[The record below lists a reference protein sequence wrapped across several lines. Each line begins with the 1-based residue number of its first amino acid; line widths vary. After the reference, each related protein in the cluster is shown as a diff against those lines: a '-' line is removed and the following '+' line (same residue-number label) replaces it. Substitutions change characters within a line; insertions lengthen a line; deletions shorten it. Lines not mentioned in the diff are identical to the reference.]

1 MQTKTKNVRYI
12 LTLTL
17 VGLAINF
24 SNCAEDNKTDLTP
37 ILAILALAGNSG
49 PADLPQPTD
58 GTAIMKLGDE
68 SFVLT
73 NQQLCVSG
81 VGGIIVQMVDADN
94 LPILNIHNIN
104 FSQTTTHTLG
114 EGGSALDID
123 TAGGVYGAGTNNVRG
138 TCTATVKETSAT
150 IFDLQALNCPIT
162 KQFAASNIPDAK
174 LSFRVRCTR

>member
-1 MQTKTKNVRYI
+1 MQTEKKTVR
-12 LTLTL
+12 LF
-17 VGLAINF
+17 LAIALIGAAIGF
-24 SNCAEDNKTDLTP
+24 SNCADDKKTDLTP
-37 ILAILALAGNSG
+37 IAALLALAGSG
-49 PADLPQPTD
+49 PADLPQPVD
-58 GTAIMKLGDE
+58 GTAIMKLGTE
-68 SFVLT
+68 TLVLT

-81 VGGIIVQMVDADN
+81 VGGVIVQMVDTDN

-104 FSQTTTHTLG
+104 FAQTTTHTLG

-162 KQFAASNIPDAK
+162 KQFAASNIPDTT
-174 LSFRVRCTR
+174 LSFRVRCRR

>member
-1 MQTKTKNVRYI
+1 MQTQKKTVR
-12 LTLTL
+12 LF
-17 VGLAINF
+17 LAITLIGAAISF
-24 SNCAEDNKTDLTP
+24 SNCADDKKADLTP
-37 ILAILALAGNSG
+37 IAALLALTGNSG
-49 PADLPQPTD
+49 PVDLPQPTD
-58 GTAIMKLGDE
+58 GTALMKMGSE

-81 VGGIIVQMVDADN
+81 VGGIIVQMVDTDN

-114 EGGSALDID
+114 QGGSALDID

-150 IFDLQALNCPIT
+150 IFDLQVLDCPIT
-162 KQFAASNIPDAK
+162 KQFAASNIPDVN
-174 LSFRVRCTR
+174 LSFRVRCRR